1 MTTMALTSPPL
12 RRLFTRLDFAPR
24 PIEAK
29 LVSALEIWDEL
40 RLRRIGPQALLS
52 SRLPLRAGI
61 GLFVRPNGARDYVL
75 QRTTPE
81 LTDLL
86 DDLSEGAAI
95 SSSVRKRQAVRL
107 RRLFDLVVER
117 GEPVLASYTNEGH
130 GEGAATVD
138 ILAAPI
144 AASDNSV
151 IGAVAACH
159 IRRKVVAPAKPSR
172 PAIGEDDPIL
182 FALGGSEALAAN
194 LAERLG
200 ILVTKHEER
209 DFEDGEHKIRPL
221 SSVRNR
227 DVYVLAGLAS
237 SPGQSVNDKLC
248 KLLFFVGAL
257 KQSGARQATLVA
269 PYLCYSRKERQT
281 KPRDPVATR
290 YLAQILEAVGVDCVV
305 TVSVHSLAAFQ
316 NAFRRRSEHLDTRAL
331 FTRALARRLRGR
343 RVAVVSPD
351 PGGEKRAEL
360 LRESLERALDSPVAK
375 AIVDKVRSMGVVSGD
390 LFAGDVAGR
399 TAVVFDDMITTGGT
413 MVRAAMAC
421 RTHGAKEVLAVATH
435 GLFVDGAKAAFASTD
450 IDEFWVTDT
459 LPLPPSLAESPS
471 RARLRIVPIGGL
483 LAEAIHRLHAGG
495 SIVELQDNPTVL
507 GDF

>member
-12 RRLFTRLDFAPR
+12 RRLFTRLDFGPR

-29 LVSALEIWDEL
+29 LISALEIWDEL
-40 RLRRIGPQALLS
+40 RLRRIAPQALLS
-52 SRLPLRAGI
+52 SRLPLRAGAA
-61 GLFVRPNGARDYVL
+61 LFVRSNGVRDYIL

-81 LTDLL
+81 FAELLGDLT
-86 DDLSEGAAI
+86 EGTRI
-95 SSSVRKRQAVRL
+95 SSSVRKREAVRL
-107 RRLFDLVVER
+107 RRLFDLVVEK

-144 AASDNSV
+144 AGSDDGV
-151 IGAVAACH
+151 VGAIAVCQ
-159 IRRKVVAPAKPSR
+159 IRRRGVAPAKP
-172 PAIGEDDPIL
+172 PKPVIEEDAPIL

-200 ILVTKHEER
+200 VPVTKHEER

-290 YLAQILEAVGVDCVV
+290 HLAQILEAVGVDCVV

-316 NAFRRRSEHLDTRAL
+316 NAFRRRSEHLDARSL
-331 FTRALARRLRGR
+331 FTRALAERLHGR

-351 PGGEKRAEL
+351 PGGEKRVEL
-360 LRESLERALDSPVAK
+360 LKQSLERALGTSVAK
-375 AIVDKVRSMGVVSGD
+375 AIIDKVRSMGVVTGD
-390 LFAGDVAGR
+390 LFAGDVEGR
-399 TAVVFDDMITTGGT
+399 TAVVYDDMITTGGT
-413 MVRAAMAC
+413 MARAAMAC
-421 RTHGAKEVLAVATH
+421 RRHGAKEVLAVATH
-435 GLFVDGAKAAFASTD
+435 GLFIDGAKAALASKD

-459 LPLPPSLAESPS
+459 LPLPPSLSESLS
-471 RARLRIVPIGGL
+471 RERIRIVPIGDL
-483 LAEAIHRLHAGG
+483 LAEAIRRCHAGG
-495 SIVELQDNPTVL
+495 SISELEDNPNVL
-507 GDF
+507 GHF